1 MRRLL
6 LAASFLV
13 FLAGF
18 QLSILTEQTEH
29 YFAWTVQPPL
39 TAAFLGAGYLSS
51 FLLEFLSSRQRV
63 WARARIAVPAIF
75 AFTTMT
81 LVATLLHFERF
92 HFTSPEPIAQAA
104 AWFWLAIY
112 AIVPPVMLVVWIH
125 QLRLP
130 GGDPPRQVP
139 LPTSVRLVLG
149 LQSVFTLAVG
159 ITLFVQPSTA
169 SLLWPWNLTPLTARA
184 VGAWFV
190 GLGVSASHATWENDF
205 ARVRAG
211 MASYLAF
218 GLLQLLAV
226 ARFPSTLNW
235 NQSIAWIYV
244 LFVVSVVAVATYSV
258 KNRAH

>member
-29 YFAWTVQPPL
+29 YFAWTIQPPL
-39 TAAFLGAGYLSS
+39 TAAFLGAGYWSS

-75 AFTTMT
+75 AFSTLT
-81 LVATLLHFERF
+81 LVATLLHIDRF

-112 AIVPPVMLVVWIH
+112 AIVPPVMLVVWAR
-125 QLRLP
+125 QLRLR
-130 GGDPPRQVP
+130 GGDPQRQAP
-139 LPTSVRLVLG
+139 LPVSVRLVLG
-149 LQSVFTLAVG
+149 LQSAFTLAIAVA
-159 ITLFVQPSTA
+159 LFVQPSTA
-169 SLLWPWNLTPLTARA
+169 AFLWPWKLTPLTARA

-190 GLGVSASHATWENDF
+190 GLGVSAGHATWESDF
-205 ARVRAG
+205 TRIRAG

-218 GLLQLLAV
+218 GLLQLLAL
-226 ARFPSTLNW
+226 ARFPATLNW
-235 NQSIAWIYV
+235 GQSTAWVYV
-244 LFVVSVVAVATYSV
+244 LFVISVVIVASYSLA
-258 KNRAH
+258 RRSH